1 MAAEVVDQVGGEGMR
16 LFGRSPA
23 PRDGDDLPDPT
34 FGFLTVGEAARLRA
48 LTREAFARHGLEV
61 DIQPDHLRADDGAGF
76 GLHNLFAMCHNA
88 RRGERE
94 WPSIVSDHV
103 ARMLR
108 AREGPDVADLS
119 SAELLEHA
127 FVRVCAST
135 SLPDLEPFG
144 YRRELAGELVEVLA
158 YDTPDA
164 VLLLTDEVVARVGVG
179 DLRSAGVH
187 NLLVEPFGGVE
198 WLEAGDVRFGVVA
211 GESVHTASR
220 LLTVDDVLRRV
231 HGEPDAPHGTL
242 LCVPYRHQLGFHV
255 VRDRRVLATVEAMVR
270 FAVAGYDDGIGS
282 VSPHLYYRSA
292 TGALQQL
299 TSVTDDG
306 DVSVHV
312 EGAFAEALEA
322 VMPEGPGDLLE

>member
-1 MAAEVVDQVGGEGMR
+1 VR
-16 LFGRSPA
+16 LFGRGPT
-23 PRDGDDLPDPT
+23 PREGDELPDPT

-48 LTREAFARHGLEV
+48 LTRAAFARHGLEV
-61 DIQPDHLRADDGAGF
+61 DMHPDHLRADDGAGF

-94 WPSIVSDHV
+94 WPSIVDDHV

-108 AREGPDVADLS
+108 ARQAPDVADLS

-127 FVRVCAST
+127 FVRVCSGS
-135 SLPDLEPFG
+135 SLPDLTSFD
-144 YRRELAGELVEVLA
+144 YRRELAGDLVEVLA

-164 VLLLTDEVVARVGVG
+164 VLLLTDDVVDRVGAD

-198 WLEAGDVRFGVVA
+198 WLAAGDVRFAVVA

-231 HGEPDAPHGTL
+231 QGEPDAPYGTL
-242 LCVPYRHQLGFHV
+242 LCVPYRHQLGFHIV
-255 VRDRRVLATVEAMVR
+255 EDQRVLPTVEAMVR
-270 FAVAGYDDGIGS
+270 FAVAGFDDGVGS
-282 VSPHLYYRSA
+282 LSPHLYYRSA
-292 TGALQQL
+292 AGALQQL

-322 VMPEGPGDLLE
+322 VMPQGPGDQVD